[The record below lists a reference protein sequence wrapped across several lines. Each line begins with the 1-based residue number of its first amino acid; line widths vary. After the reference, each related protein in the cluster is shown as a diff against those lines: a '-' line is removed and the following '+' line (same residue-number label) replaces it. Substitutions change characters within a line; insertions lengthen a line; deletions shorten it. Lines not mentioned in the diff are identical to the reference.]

1 MSSTERTLAKV
12 SEEFLSEVMTDISK
26 AKQDILQ
33 RIDREEREVAELVSR
48 VVEDGEKQAESLKR
62 QIVGSAEIEARNY
75 QLKVMED
82 AFTDVINKAIE
93 RIKNLD
99 DERYKEGI
107 SKMLQEAYEAIG
119 KECVVYCNKDDRSVV
134 SSSIRKLKLNKVS
147 LSSEH
152 IESRGGIIVES
163 KDKTIRFDNTV
174 EARMERMRQEL
185 RKEISSILTS

>member
-12 SEEFLSEVMTDISK
+12 SEEFLSEVKTEISK
-26 AKQDILQ
+26 AKQDIIQ
-33 RIDREEREVAELVSR
+33 RIDREQREVAELVSR
-48 VVEDGEKQAESLKR
+48 VVENGEKQAESLKR

-82 AFTDVINKAIE
+82 AFTDVIDKAIE

-99 DERYKEGI
+99 EERYKDAI
-107 SKMLQEAYEAIG
+107 SRMLLEAYETIG
-119 KECVVYCNKDDRSVV
+119 KECVVYCNKEDRSIV
-134 SSSIRKLKLNKVS
+134 SSSIRKLKLSKVS

-152 IESRGGIIVES
+152 IESSGGIIVES

-185 RKEISSILTS
+185 RKEVSSILTL